1 MSQIG
6 LNSNIYNISN
16 RYLERFNDFLA
27 LLNHNPESITSQQ
40 RSELKGIVKSLLDEN
55 SLDYQIQMVY
65 MIIDDYLKGHDK
77 QSKTVLTQLLI
88 YLEDNPGHLDSA
100 IKSLVLITN
109 ALDQECDFAFS
120 RIQKR

>member
-16 RYLERFNDFLA
+16 KYLEKFNDFLA
-27 LLNHNPESITSQQ
+27 VLNYSPESITEQQ
-40 RSELKGIVKSLLDEN
+40 RTELRNIVTHLLDKD

-65 MIIDDYLKGHDK
+65 MIIDDYLKENNK
-77 QSKTVLTQLLI
+77 KSSLVLNQLRSF
-88 YLEDNPGHLDSA
+88 LEKKAGSLDSA
-100 IKSLVLITN
+100 IKSLELITN
-109 ALDQECDFAFS
+109 ALDQECDYAFS